1 MTAPS
6 ASTAGTAPLTRNTAG
21 ERTLS
26 PALSWLVGRAV
37 LDEETQAAVRAASPA
52 ALAHGATDPG
62 AVISALVAAGK
73 APAALRMLACALPPR
88 ESVWWAWV
96 AARHAATVQQQRA
109 SQQEHE
115 PPDPDVPRA
124 LPPSP
129 LVLETLAAVE
139 QWIAQPTDDNRRAV
153 WALAE
158 KVGIDT
164 PAGAVATAAFFTN
177 GSLTPPGGPFV
188 PAPAGLYTTLASA
201 AVIASAVA
209 TDVERLGEVASAF
222 IAQGLEVIKRLGGW
236 DAALVSAKQT
246 FDAQAELHAEAS
258 KPPKLPNA

>member
-6 ASTAGTAPLTRNTAG
+6 TASVAGAPLTPGSMGASA
-21 ERTLS
+21 LS
-26 PALSWLVGRAV
+26 PALAWLVGRAA
-37 LDEETQAAVRAASPA
+37 LDEESRAAVRAADPT
-52 ALAHGATDPG
+52 ALAPGAADPG
-62 AVISALVAAGK
+62 LVVDALLAGGK
-73 APAALRMLACALPPR
+73 APVALRLLACALPPR

-96 AARHAATVQQQRA
+96 AARHAATAQQQRA
-109 SQQEHE
+109 ERSPAPEE
-115 PPDPDVPRA
+115 PRA

-164 PAGAVATAAFFTN
+164 PAGAVGAAAFFTN

-201 AVIASAVA
+201 AVIAAAVA
-209 TDVERLGEVASAF
+209 TDVERLGEVATAF
-222 IAQGLEVIKRLGGW
+222 IAQGYEVVKRLGGW

-246 FDAQAELHAEAS
+246 FDAQAQLHAEAS

>member
-1 MTAPS
+1 
-6 ASTAGTAPLTRNTAG
+6 
-21 ERTLS
+21 
-26 PALSWLVGRAV
+26 VI
-37 LDEETQAAVRAASPA
+37 A
-52 ALAHGATDPG
+52 AL
-62 AVISALVAAGK
+62 VKAGQ
-73 APAALRMLACALPPR
+73 APVALRLLACALPPR

-109 SQQEHE
+109 AQHDAQ
-115 PPDPDVPRA
+115 PPAPDVPRA

-129 LVLETLAAVE
+129 LVIDTLAAVE
-139 QWIAQPTDDNRRAV
+139 RWIAQPTDDNRRAV

-188 PAPAGLYTTLASA
+188 PAPAGLYTTLAGA
-201 AVIASAVA
+201 AVIAAAVA
-209 TDVERLGEVASAF
+209 TDVERLGEVATAF
-222 IAQGLEVIKRLGGW
+222 IAQGFEVVKRLGGW

-246 FDAQAELHAEAS
+246 FDSQAELHAEAS

>member
-6 ASTAGTAPLTRNTAG
+6 AAPVAGAPLTGTGAG
-21 ERTLS
+21 AGALS
-26 PALSWLVGRAV
+26 PALAWLVGRAG
-37 LDEETQAAVRAASPA
+37 LDEDAQAAVRAADATALASGAADPGPVIA
-52 ALAHGATDPG
+52 AL
-62 AVISALVAAGK
+62 VKAGQ
-73 APAALRMLACALPPR
+73 APIALRVLACALPPR

-109 SQQEHE
+109 TQHESQPAE
-115 PPDPDVPRA
+115 PDAPRVM
-124 LPPSP
+124 PPAP

-139 QWIAQPTDDNRRAV
+139 RWIAQPTDDNRRAV

-201 AVIASAVA
+201 AVIAAAVA
-209 TDVERLGEVASAF
+209 TDAERLAEVATAF
-222 IAQGLEVIKRLGGW
+222 IAQGYEVVKRLGGW
-236 DAALVSAKQT
+236 DAALVAAKQT
-246 FDAQAELHAEAS
+246 FDAQAQLHAEAS
-258 KPPKLPNA
+258 KPPKPTNG